1 MGERSIFTLGEAA
14 RTVHRSK
21 STLSKAIKSGRLSVM
36 GRDNGSYQIDAAE
49 LYRVFAPNSSGN
61 PEIERSATPEANGR
75 TALLETE
82 IAGLRATLTQVESER
97 DDLRRRLDEET
108 QERRRLT
115 AILTDQRS
123 APAPSSQSRGWRFW
137 QRTHNS

>member
-36 GRDNGSYQIDAAE
+36 SRDDGSYQIDAAE
-49 LYRVFAPNSSGN
+49 LFRVFAPNGSVN

-75 TALLETE
+75 TALLEIE
-82 IAGLRATLTQVESER
+82 IAGLRATLTQVEGER
-97 DDLRRRLDEET
+97 DDLRRRLDQET
-108 QERRRLT
+108 EERRRLT
-115 AILTDQRS
+115 AILTDQRQS
-123 APAPSSQSRGWRFW
+123 PIPAPQPLSRSKGWF
-137 QRTHNS
+137 